1 MDVVITNQVTPTFTQ
16 IGPLCQNSTAPA
28 LPTTSKKKERR
39 TWNAA
44 VISTTASGSYV
55 FTPAAGQCAT
65 PYTMDV
71 VITNQV
77 TPTFTQIG
85 PLCQNST
92 APALPTTSNNNITG
106 TWNPAVISTT
116 ASGSYVFTPA
126 AGQCATPYTMDV
138 VITNQVTP
146 TFTQIGPL
154 CQNSTAPA
162 LPTTSNNNI
171 TGRSNPAVIST
182 TASGSYVFTPAAGQC
197 ATPYT
202 MDVVITNQVTPTF
215 TQIGPLCQNSTA
227 PALPTTSNNNITG
240 TWNPAVIST
249 TASGSYVFTP
259 AAGQCATP
267 YTMDVVITNQV
278 TPTFTQIGPLC
289 QNSTAPAL
297 PTTSNNNITGTWN
310 PAVISTTAS
319 GSYVFTPASPYSA
332 PSRSMD
338 VVITNQVTPTFTQI
352 GPL

>member
-1 MDVVITNQVTPTFTQ
+1 
-16 IGPLCQNSTAPA
+16 
-28 LPTTSKKKERR
+28 
-39 TWNAA
+39 
-44 VISTTASGSYV
+44 
-55 FTPAAGQCAT
+55 
-65 PYTMDV
+65 
-71 VITNQV
+71 
-77 TPTFTQIG
+77 
-85 PLCQNST
+85 
-92 APALPTTSNNNITG
+92 
-106 TWNPAVISTT
+106 
-116 ASGSYVFTPA
+116 
-126 AGQCATPYTMDV
+126 
-138 VITNQVTP
+138 
-146 TFTQIGPL
+146 
-154 CQNSTAPA
+154 
-162 LPTTSNNNI
+162 
-171 TGRSNPAVIST
+171 
-182 TASGSYVFTPAAGQC
+182 
-197 ATPYT
+197 

-319 GSYVFTPASPYSA
+319 GSYVFTPAAGQCATPYT
-332 PSRSMD
+332 MD

-352 GPL
+352 GPLCQNSTAPVFLHAALHNFTGTWNPAVISTTASGSYVF